1 MYGLTRPWYRDRVE
15 AGGSPQR
22 PGSVKADQKRG
33 APPAVSPRPE
43 RSPGLDSPHQRSR
56 VMDKPPTFVGID
68 VSKHRLDIHLRPS
81 GEGFTIDHG
90 EEEVAA
96 LVARLVALAPAL
108 VVLEATGGLEV
119 GLAAALAAAGLP
131 VAVVN
136 PRQVR
141 AFARATGR
149 LAKTDR
155 LDAAAIAR
163 FAEAV
168 GPPVGPLPDE
178 ATRRLGALVARRRQ
192 LLEMVV
198 AERNRRHAAHPSLH
212 EGIDAHL
219 RWLGEALAGIERD
232 LDGAVRE
239 SAVWRAREELLRSVP
254 GVGPVSARTLL
265 AELPE
270 LGSLTRRR
278 AAALVGVAPF
288 SRDSGKMRGKRASW
302 GGRAALRACLYMA
315 AVAAV
320 RGSNPAIAGFY
331 ERLRQAGKKTGRG
344 SRPGFIPGGSDDLR
358 WATGK
363 PSKLALTACMRKL
376 VVTLNAMLRT
386 GTAWKQA

>member
-1 MYGLTRPWYRDRVE
+1 
-15 AGGSPQR
+15 
-22 PGSVKADQKRG
+22 
-33 APPAVSPRPE
+33 
-43 RSPGLDSPHQRSR
+43 
-56 VMDKPPTFVGID
+56 MDKAPAPTFVGID
-68 VSKHRLDIHLRPS
+68 VSKHRLDIHSRPS
-81 GEGFTIDHG
+81 GERFAADHDDEG
-90 EEEVAA
+90 VAA
-96 LVARLVALAPAL
+96 LVGRLAALAPAL

-119 GLAAALAAAGLP
+119 RLAAALAAAGLP

-136 PRQVR
+136 PRRVR

-155 LDAAAIAR
+155 LDAEAIAR

-168 GPPVGPLPDE
+168 RPPVRPLPDE

-192 LLEMVV
+192 LLEMLT
-198 AERNRRHAAHPSLH
+198 AERNRRHAAEPLMH
-212 EGIDAHL
+212 ERIDAHL
-219 RWLGEALAGIERD
+219 RWLEEALAEIERD
-232 LDGAVRE
+232 LDGAVQE
-239 SAVWRAREELLRSVP
+239 SAAWRAREGLLRSVP

-270 LGSLTRRR
+270 LGSLTRRQ

-288 SRDSGKMRGKRASW
+288 SRDSGKMRGRRAIQ

-315 AVAAV
+315 AVAAA

-331 ERLRQAGKKTGRG
+331 KRLRSAGK
-344 SRPGFIPGGSDDLR
+344 P
-358 WATGK
+358 A
-363 PSKLALTACMRKL
+363 KLALTACMRKL

-386 GTAWKQA
+386 GAAWKTA

>member
-1 MYGLTRPWYRDRVE
+1 M
-15 AGGSPQR
+15 
-22 PGSVKADQKRG
+22 DQA
-33 APPAVSPRPE
+33 APV
-43 RSPGLDSPHQRSR
+43 
-56 VMDKPPTFVGID
+56 FVGID

-81 GEGFTIDHG
+81 GESFTIDHDDG
-90 EEEVAA
+90 SVAA
-96 LVARLVALAPAL
+96 LVERLAALAPAL
-108 VVLEATGGLEV
+108 IVLEATGGMEV
-119 GLAAALAAAGLP
+119 RLAAALAAAGLP

-168 GPPVGPLPDE
+168 RPPVRPLPDE

-192 LLEMVV
+192 LLEMLV
-198 AERNRRHAAHPSLH
+198 AERNRRRAADPVLH
-212 EGIDAHL
+212 GRIGAHL
-219 RWLGEALAGIERD
+219 RWLEEALAEIEQD

-239 SAVWRAREELLRSVP
+239 SAIWRAKEALLRSVP
-254 GVGPVSARTLL
+254 GIGQVSARTLL

-270 LGSLTRRR
+270 LGSLTRRQ

-288 SRDSGKMRGKRASW
+288 SRDSGKLRGRRTVW

-315 AVAAV
+315 AVAAA
-320 RGSNPAIAGFY
+320 RGSNPVIAGFY
-331 ERLRQAGKKTGRG
+331 RRLRLAGK
-344 SRPGFIPGGSDDLR
+344 P
-358 WATGK
+358 A
-363 PSKLALTACMRKL
+363 KLALTACMRKL
-376 VVTLNAMLRT
+376 VVTLNAMLRS
-386 GTAWKQA
+386 GTAWQPA

>member
-1 MYGLTRPWYRDRVE
+1 
-15 AGGSPQR
+15 
-22 PGSVKADQKRG
+22 
-33 APPAVSPRPE
+33 
-43 RSPGLDSPHQRSR
+43 
-56 VMDKPPTFVGID
+56 MDKAPAPTFVGID
-68 VSKHRLDIHLRPS
+68 VAKHRLDIHLRPS
-81 GEGFTIDHG
+81 GEAFTVDYDDEG
-90 EEEVAA
+90 VAA
-96 LVARLVALAPAL
+96 LVERLTALAPTL

-119 GLAAALAAAGLP
+119 RLAAALAAAGLP

-168 GPPVGPLPDE
+168 RPSVRPLPDE

-192 LLEMVV
+192 LLEMLT
-198 AERNRRHAAHPSLH
+198 AERNRRHAADPALH

-219 RWLGEALAGIERD
+219 GWLEEALAGIGRD

-239 SAVWRAREELLRSVP
+239 SAVWRAKEELLRSVP

-270 LGSLTRRR
+270 LGSLTRRQ

-288 SRDSGKMRGKRASW
+288 SRDSGRMRGKRMIS
-302 GGRAALRACLYMA
+302 GGRATLRACLYMA
-315 AVAAV
+315 AVAAA
-320 RGSNPAIAGFY
+320 RGANPALAAFY
-331 ERLRQAGKKTGRG
+331 ERLRRAGK
-344 SRPGFIPGGSDDLR
+344 P
-358 WATGK
+358 A
-363 PSKLALTACMRKL
+363 KLALTACMRKL

-386 GTAWKQA
+386 GTAWEQA

>member
-1 MYGLTRPWYRDRVE
+1 
-15 AGGSPQR
+15 
-22 PGSVKADQKRG
+22 
-33 APPAVSPRPE
+33 
-43 RSPGLDSPHQRSR
+43 
-56 VMDKPPTFVGID
+56 MDKVPVFVGID

-81 GEGFTIDHG
+81 GEGFTVDHG

-168 GPPVGPLPDE
+168 RPPVRPLPDE
-178 ATRRLGALVARRRQ
+178 ATRHLGALVARRRQ
-192 LLEMVV
+192 LLEMLV
-198 AERNRRHAAHPSLH
+198 AERNRRHAADPSLH

-219 RWLGEALAGIERD
+219 RWLGEAL
-232 LDGAVRE
+232 DGDRARPGRRR
-239 SAVWRAREELLRSVP
+239 SATSPVWRAKEELLRSVP

-270 LGSLTRRR
+270 LGSLTRRQ

-288 SRDSGKMRGKRASW
+288 NHDSGKMRGKRAVG

-320 RGSNPAIAGFY
+320 RAGNPAIAGFY
-331 ERLRQAGKKTGRG
+331 GRLRTAGK
-344 SRPGFIPGGSDDLR
+344 P
-358 WATGK
+358 A
-363 PSKLALTACMRKL
+363 KLALTACVRKL